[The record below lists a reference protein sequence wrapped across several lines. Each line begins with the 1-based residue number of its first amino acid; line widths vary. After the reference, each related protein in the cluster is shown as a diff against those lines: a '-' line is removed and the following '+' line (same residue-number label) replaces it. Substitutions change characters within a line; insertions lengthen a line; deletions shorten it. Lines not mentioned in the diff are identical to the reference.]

1 MEKYLLTKV
10 YTLLYILDLK
20 IKLKMLKYVLQIAD
34 FFLFINELL
43 ILKTNKCI
51 IVKTDKLLMLCLIYN
66 LISNNKS
73 GYSGFLHKKSWNIV
87 KSGIKEH
94 NPNTIMNWVSYFITT
109 LTLYIFSN
117 KKNLTELNYLS
128 ILELQFTSKK
138 NPKPQEAIMAVIVW

>member
-51 IVKTDKLLMLCLIYN
+51 IVKTNKCIIVKTNKCIIVKTNKCIIVKTDKLLMLCLIYN

-73 GYSGFLHKKSWNIV
+73 GYSGFLHK
-87 KSGIKEH
+87 
-94 NPNTIMNWVSYFITT
+94 
-109 LTLYIFSN
+109 
-117 KKNLTELNYLS
+117 
-128 ILELQFTSKK
+128 
-138 NPKPQEAIMAVIVW
+138 